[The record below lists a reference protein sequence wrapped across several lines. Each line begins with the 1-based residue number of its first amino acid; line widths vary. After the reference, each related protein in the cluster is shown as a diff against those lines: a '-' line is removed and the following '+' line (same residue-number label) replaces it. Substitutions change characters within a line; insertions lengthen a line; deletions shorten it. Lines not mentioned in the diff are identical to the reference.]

1 MSLVINTNM
10 ASLEAQNN
18 LNTSQSS
25 LQTSI
30 ERLSSGLRI
39 NSAADDASG
48 LAIATGMQSQINGD
62 NQAILNS
69 NNAVSWS
76 QTADGGLAQI
86 TNVLQRMRVL
96 AVEGANS
103 TTNNASLIPEFT
115 QLQSEIT
122 RISNNTT
129 FNGAN
134 TLGSAAA
141 TGLTFQVGAGTSGN
155 DQIKVTNTDITAA
168 ASKTALASSAAVTP
182 IQVDNAADSLLSITA
197 IDAALGE
204 VNGARATLGAVENR
218 FQTVISNLQS
228 SVQNQ
233 TSAESQIMDANF
245 ASETANMT
253 RGQILQQAGVAMV
266 AQANSMPNV
275 VLKLLQ

>member
-18 LNTSQSS
+18 LTTSQNS
-25 LQTSI
+25 LNTSI

-69 NNAVSWS
+69 NNAVSWA

-86 TNVLQRMRVL
+86 TNVLQRMRDL

-103 TTNNASLIPEFT
+103 TTSNASLTPEFT
-115 QLQSEIT
+115 QLQAEIT
-122 RISNNTT
+122 RISGNTN

-134 TLGSAAA
+134 TLGAAA
-141 TGLTFQVGAGTSGN
+141 AAGLTFQVGADAT
-155 DQIKVTNTDITAA
+155 DQITVTGTDVTAV
-168 ASKTALASSAAVTP
+168 ASKTAIAAGATVK
-182 IQVDNAADSLLSITA
+182 VDTAADSTAAITA

-233 TSAESQIMDANF
+233 TSAESQIMDADF

>member
-1 MSLVINTNM
+1 MSLIINTNM

-18 LNTSQSS
+18 LSTSQSS

-39 NSAADDASG
+39 NSAKDDASG

-69 NNAVSWS
+69 NNAVSWA

-103 TTNNASLIPEFT
+103 TTNNASLTPEFT
-115 QLQSEIT
+115 QLQAEIT
-122 RISNNTT
+122 RISNNTN

-134 TLGSAAA
+134 TLGAAAA
-141 TGLTFQVGAGTSGN
+141 TGLTFQVGADAA
-155 DQIKVTNTDITAA
+155 DQITVNGTDITLGT
-168 ASKTALASSAAVTP
+168 SKTAIAAGAT
-182 IQVDNAADSLLSITA
+182 IKVDTAVNSTAAITA

-218 FQTVISNLQS
+218 FQTVVSNLQS